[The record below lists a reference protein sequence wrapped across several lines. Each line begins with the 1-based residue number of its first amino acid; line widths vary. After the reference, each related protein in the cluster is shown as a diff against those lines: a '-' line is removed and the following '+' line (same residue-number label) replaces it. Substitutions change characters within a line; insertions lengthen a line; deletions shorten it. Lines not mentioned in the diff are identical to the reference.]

1 MATLYITEHVGIR
14 QQDGV
19 VQAAQ
24 RPGLRQQTVLIGG
37 SSAQC
42 ALPFKDDT
50 RLLRVHT
57 DAICSISIG
66 TNPTATAADS
76 RMAADQT
83 EYFTVRPGD
92 KIAVITNT

>member
-14 QQDGV
+14 EQGGV

-24 RPGLRQQTVLIGG
+24 RPGLRQQTVAIGG
-37 SSAQC
+37 SSTQC
-42 ALPFKDDT
+42 ALAFKDDT

-66 TNPTATAADS
+66 TNPTATVTDS
-76 RMAADQT
+76 RMAANTT
-83 EYFTVRPGD
+83 EYFSVRAGD
-92 KIAVITNT
+92 KIAVIANS